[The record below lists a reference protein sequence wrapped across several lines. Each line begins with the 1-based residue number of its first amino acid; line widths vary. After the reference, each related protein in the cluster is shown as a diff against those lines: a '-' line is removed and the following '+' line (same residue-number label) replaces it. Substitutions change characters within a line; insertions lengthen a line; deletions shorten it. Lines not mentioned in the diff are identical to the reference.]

1 MKTMKEEERDSNIQ
15 TSRPLS
21 VKYNSTVVS
30 IVIVS
35 SIDSTLYLTTWH
47 NLEGSPV
54 EDALA
59 TNSQL
64 HTLLGSLCISRHLVI
79 IDSAM
84 K

>member
-1 MKTMKEEERDSNIQ
+1 MKEEERDSNIQ

-30 IVIVS
+30 IVS
-35 SIDSTLYLTTWH
+35 SIDNTLYLTTWH
-47 NLEGSPV
+47 NLERSPA

>member
-21 VKYNSTVVS
+21 VKYKSTVVS
-30 IVIVS
+30 IVS
-35 SIDSTLYLTTWH
+35 SIDNTLYLTTWH
-47 NLEGSPV
+47 NLERSPV

-59 TNSQL
+59 TNSLL

-79 IDSAM
+79 IVSAM

>member
-1 MKTMKEEERDSNIQ
+1 MTIKEEDRDQNIQ

-30 IVIVS
+30 IVS
-35 SIDSTLYLTTWH
+35 SIDNTLYLTTWH
-47 NLEGSPV
+47 NLERSPV
-54 EDALA
+54 EDAIV
-59 TNSQL
+59 TNSLL